1 MSSCF
6 YLVIVVL
13 FFTSY
18 LFLLTI
24 LKLKRKLLFVTDS
37 RHRKS
42 NMLIRFAREITSPR
56 KGETF
61 EKLFFIDPKS
71 AENECKSV
79 IGWRTIEE

>member
-42 NMLIRFAREITSPR
+42 NMLIRFAREILNQPQGQGKHLKNYSLLIQSQT
-56 KGETF
+56 KTN
-61 EKLFFIDPKS
+61 
-71 AENECKSV
+71 ANQ
-79 IGWRTIEE
+79 